1 MHDNDSLKVRYIYMM
16 IKRTS
21 NAFYMRCR
29 RQKRSL
35 KGEHK

>member
-1 MHDNDSLKVRYIYMM
+1 MHDNDSLKVRYIYMV
-16 IKRTS
+16 KRTS